1 MTLVPEQDDGNI
13 EYKRKLSDDSPERIE
28 RLATQMRYRCNEG
41 GSECIYNLGVDDDGT
56 IVGITQQE
64 YNTTINCLK
73 SAADKNKYS
82 ISILTYSPVNNGNSG
97 TEPKNIYEILIREIN
112 DHSYIDIKVAIAG
125 SVDCGKSTLLSV
137 LINGKPDDG
146 RGSARLNVFNYAHEV
161 TTGRTSSI
169 GHQIL
174 GYDNQGNSTNQH
186 GTRNLPWPDIVK
198 KSTKVISFFDLAGHE
213 KYLKTTIFGLSSSQP
228 DLCMIMVG
236 ANRGIL
242 RMTREHIF
250 LCKTLHIPFCIVI
263 TKIDMVQDRL
273 NVLQET
279 LDSIN
284 KIIKSPGLRRIPIKV
299 KNNED
304 VIRCVMNIHTETIV
318 PIFLVSNVNLDGIP
332 SLHKFLNLTPQRIIP
347 NNTSDNVEY
356 YIDSSWNVQG
366 VGTVLGGYLTSGK
379 IKVGDKLFFGPH
391 NNAYTQ
397 ITVRSIHC
405 KRVPVQQISNSCYV
419 CIGVKG
425 IAKQD
430 VKKGTV
436 VISNKKQQI
445 LCEKIHAQ
453 IEVLRSH
460 STNIKTGY
468 QPLMHALTLRT
479 SVVIEQIISKCSS
492 RSEHDNDSVLRTGD
506 SAEVILK
513 LWVGKQFIK
522 PGTRILLSEGRTKV
536 IGEVTKIE
544 I

>member
-1 MTLVPEQDDGNI
+1 MTPFNPENEEGNI
-13 EYKRKLSDDSPERIE
+13 EYKRQLNDNSPERIE

-56 IVGITQQE
+56 IVGITKEE
-64 YNTTINCLK
+64 YETTINCLK

-82 ISILTYSPVNNGNSG
+82 VSIITSTPVDKN
-97 TEPKNIYEILIREIN
+97 KNIYEILVREIN

-146 RGSARLNVFNYAHEV
+146 RGSARLNVFNYAHEISS
-161 TTGRTSSI
+161 GRTSSI

-174 GYDNQGNSTNQH
+174 GYDNQGNTTNQH
-186 GTRNLPWPDIVK
+186 GSRNLAWPDIVK

-236 ANRGIL
+236 ANRGVL
-242 RMTREHIF
+242 KMTREHIF

-279 LDSIN
+279 IDSIN
-284 KIIKSPGLRRIPIKV
+284 KIIKSPGLRRTPIKV
-299 KNNED
+299 KTSED
-304 VIRCVMNIHTETIV
+304 IVRCIMNIQTETIV
-318 PIFLVSNVNLDGIP
+318 PIFLISNTTLEGIP
-332 SLHKFLNLTPQRIIP
+332 HLHKFLNLTPQRQLI
-347 NNTSDNVEY
+347 NNPTDNVEY
-356 YIDSSWNVQG
+356 YIDSSWNVPG
-366 VGTVLGGYLTSGK
+366 VGTVIGGYLTSGK
-379 IKVGDKLFFGPH
+379 IKIGDKLFFGPH
-391 NNAYTQ
+391 NNSYTQ

-405 KRVPVQQISNSCYV
+405 KRVPVQQIDTNCYV

-430 VKKGTV
+430 IRKGTV
-436 VISNKKQQI
+436 VISNKNQQI
-445 LCEKIHAQ
+445 LCDKIHAQ

-460 STNIKTGY
+460 STNIKVGY

-479 SVVIEQIISKCSS
+479 SVVIDTIISKHSA
-492 RSEHDNDSVLRTGD
+492 RSEHDDDNVLRTGD
-506 SAEVILK
+506 SAEVILR

-536 IGEVTKIE
+536 IGQVTKLE
-544 I
+544 E

>member
-1 MTLVPEQDDGNI
+1 MIPEQDDGNI

-56 IVGITQQE
+56 IVGISETE

-73 SAADKNKYS
+73 SAAKKNDYY
-82 ISILTYSPVNNGNSG
+82 ISILTCIPVENSI
-97 TEPKNIYEILIREIN
+97 KNLEQKYIYEILIREIN
-112 DHSYIDIKVAIAG
+112 NNSYIDIKVAIAG

-137 LINGKPDDG
+137 LINGKSDDG

-161 TTGRTSSI
+161 TSGRTSSI

-174 GYDNQGNSTNQH
+174 GYDNNGNSTNQF
-186 GTRNLPWPDIVK
+186 GSRNLSWPDIVK
-198 KSTKVISFFDLAGHE
+198 KSAKIISFFDLAGHE

-236 ANRGIL
+236 ANRGVL

-250 LCKTLHIPFCIVI
+250 LCKTLHIPFCIVV
-263 TKIDMVQDRL
+263 TKIDMVQDRP

-299 KNNED
+299 KTHED
-304 VIRCVMNIHTETIV
+304 IIRCVMNIHTETIV
-318 PIFLVSNVNLDGIP
+318 PIFLVSNVTLENIP
-332 SLHKFLNLTPQRIIP
+332 FLHNFLNLTPQKQP
-347 NNTSDNVEY
+347 YVDLSPNVEY
-356 YIDSSWNVQG
+356 YIEDSWTVQG
-366 VGTVLGGYLTSGK
+366 VGTVIGGYLTSGK
-379 IKVGDKLFFGPH
+379 IKVGDKLFFGP
-391 NNAYTQ
+391 NNNSYTP
-397 ITVRSIHC
+397 ITIRSIHC
-405 KRVPVQQISNSCYV
+405 KRVPVQEIKNNCYV
-419 CIGVKG
+419 CLAVKG
-425 IAKQD
+425 ITKQD

-445 LCEKIHAQ
+445 LCDKIHAQ

-460 STNIKTGY
+460 STNIKIGY

-479 SVVIEQIISKCSS
+479 SVVIEDIISKYSS

-506 SAEVILK
+506 SANIILK

-536 IGEVTKIE
+536 IGKVTKIE
-544 I
+544 E